1 MSCDEKER
9 EVGFIGSILSLGIVV
24 TVYGKVERFILHED
38 KLFLK
43 GWTYGERSGT
53 WTNGLTIGC

>member
-1 MSCDEKER
+1 MLGSVWGIFKLVMSCDEKER

-43 GWTYGERSGT
+43 G
-53 WTNGLTIGC
+53 

>member
-38 KLFLK
+38 KLFLQ
-43 GWTYGERSGT
+43 G
-53 WTNGLTIGC
+53 